1 MRHDIHLPGYA
12 FRLRPVREAD
22 ASYIVD
28 LRGRAGEYLNRG
40 ALSEDAQLRWLVRYF
55 ERADDYYFVVESSDG
70 ARREGLVGVY
80 DLSAARAEA
89 EWGRWVLEPGSNGA
103 VESALLVYRCAFERL
118 RLERVRCRT
127 LAANAAVVAFHDSCG
142 LVRAAEEVMIEHN
155 GGRSPAVEHAL
166 SRTAWPRTAERLERL
181 ARRFATTAARG
192 ARGTNAS

>member
-22 ASYIVD
+22 APYIVD
-28 LRGRAGEYLNRG
+28 LRRRAGEYLNRG
-40 ALSEDAQLRWLVRYF
+40 ALTEDGQLLWLARYF
-55 ERADDYYFVVESSDG
+55 ERAGDYYFVVESSGG

-80 DLSAARAEA
+80 DLSAANAEA
-89 EWGRWVLEPGSNGA
+89 EWGRWVLEPGSNAA

-142 LVRAAEEVMIEHN
+142 LARAAEEMMIEHN
-155 GGRSPAVEHAL
+155 GARSSAVEHVL
-166 SRTAWPRTAERLERL
+166 SRTGWPRTAERLERL

-192 ARGTNAS
+192 GRRTNAS